1 MRSFTL
7 RTSWKRPETLRT
19 LMAQRAAASVRRG
32 ASGLVARGVARVA
45 VKAVDAGGG
54 MGAIGIAGAVRR
66 CRRLAARRV
75 L

>member
-1 MRSFTL
+1 
-7 RTSWKRPETLRT
+7 
-19 LMAQRAAASVRRG
+19 
-32 ASGLVARGVARVA
+32 